1 VIDPNQKSIMP
12 QSMLPRVGALS
23 IVLTVT
29 RCFSTHSRS
38 LARCAR
44 GHRRHTTPRE
54 WRHRAADTSSRQHR
68 TDRRTQGCWRYR
80 QLRCSR
86 KQRRRSDNN
95 QTRKVGRDVSRSTFR
110 FFHRRHRLYAPPC
123 LGHSRLQLR
132 RLLATSDRGYRWSGG
147 SGFGRVPWSRG
158 IHTLRQSS
166 PGLRGAHF
174 AACRTLS
181 VKTVR
186 SVRVLPA
193 EGEADGRR
201 QATITTAAAPIPNP
215 CLNCIGNSF

>member
-1 VIDPNQKSIMP
+1 MSYVIDPNQKSIVP

-54 WRHRAADTSSRQHR
+54 WRHRAAGSSSRQHR

-95 QTRKVGRDVSRSTFR
+95 QTRQVGRDVSRSTFR
-110 FFHRRHRLYAPPC
+110 FFPPASPLVRVAVPRPLAAATAEAPRN
-123 LGHSRLQLR
+123 LGSRLPLV
-132 RLLATSDRGYRWSGG
+132 
-147 SGFGRVPWSRG
+147 GRQR
-158 IHTLRQSS
+158 LRQSA
-166 PGLRGAHF
+166 LVTW
-174 AACRTLS
+174 RTHLAPI
-181 VKTVR
+181 VAGPEGRAFRCVQNAIRENR
-186 SVRVLPA
+186 SV
-193 EGEADGRR
+193 
-201 QATITTAAAPIPNP
+201 
-215 CLNCIGNSF
+215 C